1 MSKEMTR
8 RIQTLDGL
16 PVYDATEPLYIEV
29 VKNDIHPR
37 DHKNPQKCA
46 LARACNREL
55 HVEAKA
61 YLSRLYVKQG
71 DHWLRYQLPETVR
84 QEVAA
89 FDRGGGF
96 SEGTYRIPPVPLNQR
111 SGAKSQGGSGKKPGP
126 APAFKRQTHRK
137 VEGVRAVSPL
147 AGGAIEHRGE

>member
-1 MSKEMTR
+1 MTR

-29 VKNDIHPR
+29 VKTDIHPR
-37 DHKNPQKCA
+37 DRKNPQKCA

-61 YLSRLYVKQG
+61 YLSRLYIKHG
-71 DHWLRYQLPETVR
+71 DHWLRYMLPETVR

-96 SEGTYRIPPVPLNQR
+96 SEGTYRIPPLTPTAR
-111 SGAKSQGGSGKKPGP
+111 SGSPSQGGTGKKTGS

-137 VEGVRAVSPL
+137 VEGVRAQSPL
-147 AGGAIEHRGE
+147 AGGAIEHREE

>member
-1 MSKEMTR
+1 MTR

-16 PVYDATEPLYIEV
+16 SVYDATEPLYIEV

-37 DHKNPQKCA
+37 DRKNPEKCA

-96 SEGTYRIPPVPLNQR
+96 SEGTYRIPPLSPKQR
-111 SGAKSQGGSGKKPGP
+111 SGGAAQGGKGIRTSPRSRQLT
-126 APAFKRQTHRK
+126 RQTHRK
-137 VEGVRAVSPL
+137 VEGVRAASPL

>member
-1 MSKEMTR
+1 MTR

-37 DHKNPQKCA
+37 DRKNPQKCA

-55 HVEAKA
+55 HVEARA

-71 DHWLRYQLPETVR
+71 DRWLRYMLTETVR

-96 SEGTYRIPPVPLNQR
+96 SEGSYRIPPVPLNQR
-111 SGAKSQGGSGKKPGP
+111 PGAKSRGGAGKKPGS
-126 APAFKRQTHRK
+126 APAFNRQTHRK
-137 VEGVRAVSPL
+137 VEGVRAPSPL
-147 AGGAIEHRGE
+147 FGGAIEYWGE